1 MFVPLEVE
9 TSNGMNL
16 FDDVCLGRK
25 DPGSQLRA
33 TTVDLTRHTYLPPR
47 RRNAEDFSTTRLKGG
62 LTRTTNGVVALC
74 AFDALH
80 QTTTPCGVRAENM
93 QL

>member
-1 MFVPLEVE
+1 M
-9 TSNGMNL
+9 
-16 FDDVCLGRK
+16 C
-25 DPGSQLRA
+25 
-33 TTVDLTRHTYLPPR
+33 
-47 RRNAEDFSTTRLKGG
+47 RRNTLDFSTTRLKGG